1 MISLYPT
8 DNDHSPRQQ
17 RQQAQ
22 EQPLFHIHK
31 VNQNK
36 LKYNQND
43 QQSPQLK
50 QSLSTITTTKKKQNN
65 SNNNSNLKKKKQHL
79 KLDNNKNLKNI
90 NNNNNE
96 IEQSLFIQLPPE
108 IISQIVLYLPVIDI
122 LSLSSTN
129 SQLYGFISNH
139 STIWKSI
146 YLKFNNAQLPR
157 DIFEIHYSIR
167 DKNSFNKRKE
177 INNNKDEFEN
187 INLQKKKK
195 SSYLVNWKSKFIK
208 SYDTANNWKKGKYS
222 VNSIECDD
230 GGIFSLSF
238 VSDLMATGSYTKALH
253 LWRIENQSIR
263 SVGQILGHSSW
274 IWSVNIKKSSCFHS
288 NICFSSSQDT
298 SIMVTNIDKDE
309 AFSYNQSS
317 YVVPLSRSHVL
328 KGHRNAVWTT
338 LVDDSIQNL
347 YTGSGDYSIK
357 HWDVERYSLIGD
369 VGRHMEAILCL
380 SKTNDPNI
388 LASGSADHTVRLWD
402 TRLQQSKEIASI
414 HEHGVSINSICVKDW
429 YLLSGGDDGS
439 IRVADIRILP
449 QLSNKHSMLGSTGNR
464 DSQRIGVIHN
474 SKIHDCSIRALSVQG
489 NRMVS
494 TSSDMTVKIWDLS
507 ESIYKPQ
514 HILEGH
520 TGSVISMQ
528 LAKDRIITGSLDSTI
543 KIWDF
548 SSRIKNTTD
557 YYHHIK
563 NN

>member
-1 MISLYPT
+1 MISLYPLS
-8 DNDHSPRQQ
+8 SPNQRQQ
-17 RQQAQ
+17 QTQQAQ
-22 EQPLFHIHK
+22 EQPPFQIHK

-36 LKYNQND
+36 FKQ
-43 QQSPQLK
+43 QQSQNV
-50 QSLSTITTTKKKQNN
+50 QVKKKE
-65 SNNNSNLKKKKQHL
+65 KKKQHVV
-79 KLDNNKNLKNI
+79 KLSDEQRTESDSNKNNATKDNT
-90 NNNNNE
+90 N
-96 IEQSLFIQLPPE
+96 SLFIQLPSE
-108 IISQIVLYLPVIDI
+108 IISQIVLYLSVPDI

-146 YLKFNNAQLPR
+146 YLKFTNAQLPR
-157 DIFEIHYSIR
+157 DIFETNYTIR
-167 DKNSFNKRKE
+167 D
-177 INNNKDEFEN
+177 NNNDY
-187 INLQKKKK
+187 LKKKK
-195 SSYLVNWKSKFIK
+195 NEYNNNTNLTQTEQYNLTHKSNYLTNWKSKFIK
-208 SYDTANNWKKGKYS
+208 AYDTSNNWKNGKYT

-253 LWRIENQSIR
+253 LWRIENQTIR

-274 IWSVNIKKSSCFHS
+274 IWSVNMKKSSCFHS

-309 AFSYNQSS
+309 AFSYDQSS

-357 HWDVERYSLIGD
+357 HWDVERYTLIGD

-380 SKTNDPNI
+380 SKTNESTM

-402 TRLQQSKEIASI
+402 TRFPSKEIASI
-414 HEHGVSINSICVKDW
+414 HEHSVSINSITVKDW
-429 YLLSGGDDGS
+429 YILSGGDDGF

-449 QLSNKHSMLGSTGNR
+449 QLSYQHSLHTNGGR
-464 DSQRIGVIHN
+464 DSQRIGVVHT
-474 SKIHDCSIRALSVQG
+474 SKIHDCSIRALAIQG

-507 ESIYKPQ
+507 ESIHKPQ
-514 HILEGH
+514 HTLEGH

-548 SSRIKNTTD
+548 SSPL
-557 YYHHIK
+557 K
-563 NN
+563 NNNYHLKDN